1 MDKFNHTVY
10 IKHYIVY
17 AFYINI
23 DNNERY
29 IYNVMKVSIIK
40 RSDVIK

>member
-1 MDKFNHTVY
+1 MVKFNHTVF
-10 IKHYIVY
+10 IKNYIVY
-17 AFYINI
+17 ACYINI